1 MKLSNKKLTDNTE
14 ELLCGYSE
22 RRLLVCAVRVLMLA
36 PLRDHSLLFTLRSTQ
51 IAAVRRL
58 IPSLFL
64 PDVPVF
70 HVRVFTPASLLAWR
84 VE

>member
-1 MKLSNKKLTDNTE
+1 MGSAR
-14 ELLCGYSE
+14 YSKP
-22 RRLLVCAVRVLMLA
+22 RLLVCAVRVLMLA